1 MAGYDLPLSMA
12 SLGRELD
19 RDEIER
25 GFNYMVESML
35 PELAEEHGWSV
46 RFNHCFRR
54 ICYDVSVGD
63 KWDSFVS
70 DTPAYESLALA
81 DLVTAYSCARV
92 MVVVGEPV
100 VTMLNEVSLM
110 YRDETD
116 FEGNKFVGDE
126 YWESTW

>member
-1 MAGYDLPLSMA
+1 MAGYDLPRMMA

-19 RDEIER
+19 RGEIEHE
-25 GFNYMVESML
+25 FNYMVENML
-35 PELAEEHGWSV
+35 PQLADEHGWSV

-63 KWDSFVS
+63 KWDRA
-70 DTPAYESLALA
+70 DDRQPAYEHLALA

-92 MVVVGEPV
+92 MAVVGEPV

-116 FEGNKFVGDE
+116 LDGNQFVDDE
-126 YWESTW
+126 YWEATW